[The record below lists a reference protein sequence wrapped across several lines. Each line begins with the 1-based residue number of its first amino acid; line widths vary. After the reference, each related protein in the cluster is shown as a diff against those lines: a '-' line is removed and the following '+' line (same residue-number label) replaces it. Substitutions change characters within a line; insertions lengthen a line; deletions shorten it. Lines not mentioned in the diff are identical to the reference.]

1 VFNCLCVVKIAQDY
15 LKKDEK
21 EKRTDGWIKFT
32 ADQDT
37 CRKAVRKGY
46 RIEKRDGP
54 SKASKEAS
62 QPARPEIHLYGNEQG
77 SVFSTWPAVFAVSTA
92 TFR

>member
-54 SKASKEAS
+54 SKQAS
-62 QPARPEIHLYGNEQG
+62 QPTSQTGNSLIRQ
-77 SVFSTWPAVFAVSTA
+77 
-92 TFR
+92 